1 MKLKVIFVVLL
12 SSLLLVACSNNANKD
27 NTSETEQAANI
38 KKLVQG
44 YSTGAMEAKS
54 ASITP
59 QELTIVDS
67 KGNEKLYEFTG
78 EEFFVSIE
86 PYVNQTHP
94 CTYHSLTGCQGEMA
108 KKEFKVYIK
117 DSNGNIVI
125 NKKMMSQ
132 ENGFIDLWVPRNE
145 NYSIIIT
152 HNGKK
157 VESQFSTFNDD
168 PTCLTNM
175 QLS

>member
-1 MKLKVIFVVLL
+1 MKLKVIFVLFFL
-12 SSLLLVACSNNANKD
+12 SLVLVACSNSADKG
-27 NTSETEQAANI
+27 NTSETEHAENI
-38 KKLVQG
+38 KKLVHG
-44 YSTGAMEAKS
+44 YSTGKLEAKS

-59 QELTIVDS
+59 QELTVVDANE
-67 KGNEKLYEFTG
+67 NEKVYKLTG
-78 EEFFVSIE
+78 EKFFVSIA

-108 KKEFKVYIK
+108 VKEFKVHIK
-117 DSNGNIVI
+117 DSNGNTVV
-125 NKKMMSQ
+125 NKKMKSQ

-152 HNGKK
+152 HNGKR